1 MTTQKPQRLN
11 ATHIACE
18 YEDSDGYWIDLK
30 KGWKWSGDPVGIV
43 HGIHEDTRQR
53 ARKETVMPCDCDE
66 CVSTAIKLS
75 GWSGS

>member
-1 MTTQKPQRLN
+1 
-11 ATHIACE
+11 
-18 YEDSDGYWIDLK
+18 
-30 KGWKWSGDPVGIV
+30 VGIV

-53 ARKETVMPCDCDE
+53 ARTEMVMPCDCEE